1 MTKKM
6 MIPGKQQRE
15 RTDNMTDPQN
25 SVDATISINPKR
37 LAVILGIIVTLS
49 GAVYKT
55 YTVTTGYLDTLAT
68 KVEVKQS
75 EINSSIELVSV
86 TMMGYEDEL
95 IGYDFLI
102 ETEQATPADR
112 VAKANVERRIQGLK
126 DKLDRLETR
135 STELQDIQT
144 GSDSVGSQIE

>member
-1 MTKKM
+1 MN
-6 MIPGKQQRE
+6 PHRDSE
-15 RTDNMTDPQN
+15 N
-25 SVDATISINPKR
+25 ATISINPKR

-49 GAVYKT
+49 GAIYKT
-55 YTVTTGYLDTLAT
+55 YTVTTGYLDTLVT
-68 KVEVKQS
+68 KVELKQS

-102 ETEQATPADR
+102 ETDSATPADR

-126 DKLDRLETR
+126 DKLNRLETR
-135 STELQDIQT
+135 SSELQNIQT
-144 GSDSVGSQIE
+144 GSYSVGSNIK

>member
-1 MTKKM
+1 M
-6 MIPGKQQRE
+6 
-15 RTDNMTDPQN
+15 
-25 SVDATISINPKR
+25 
-37 LAVILGIIVTLS
+37 S

-75 EINSSIELVSV
+75 EINSSIELVTV

-102 ETEQATPADR
+102 ETEQASPADR
-112 VAKANVERRIQGLK
+112 VAKSNVERRIEGLK
-126 DKLDRLETR
+126 DKLNRLETR
-135 STELQDIQT
+135 SAELQDIRT
-144 GSDSVGSQIE
+144 GSDSE

>member
-1 MTKKM
+1 MNRRDSAPEGIT
-6 MIPGKQQRE
+6 
-15 RTDNMTDPQN
+15 
-25 SVDATISINPKR
+25 INPKR

-55 YTVTTGYLDTLAT
+55 YNVTTGYLDTLAT
-68 KVEVKQS
+68 KVEVQQA

-102 ETEQATPADR
+102 ETDGATPADR
-112 VAKANVERRIQGLK
+112 VAKANVERRIQSLK
-126 DKLDRLETR
+126 DKLNRLETR
-135 STELQDIQT
+135 SAELQNIQT
-144 GSDSVGSQIE
+144 GSDSVGSQIQ

>member
-1 MTKKM
+1 MADSEAVGVTIDIKKL
-6 MIPGKQQRE
+6 
-15 RTDNMTDPQN
+15 
-25 SVDATISINPKR
+25 SVIIGI
-37 LAVILGIIVTLS
+37 VIALS

-55 YTVTTGYLDTLAT
+55 YSVTTGYLDTLAT
-68 KVEVKQS
+68 KVEVQQS
-75 EINSSIELVSV
+75 EINSSIELVTV

-126 DKLDRLETR
+126 DKLDKLELR
-135 STELQDIQT
+135 SLNLQS
-144 GSDSVGSQIE
+144 GSDVVGSQIE

>member
-1 MTKKM
+1 MECTKYY
-6 MIPGKQQRE
+6 
-15 RTDNMTDPQN
+15 
-25 SVDATISINPKR
+25 INRYDITEIIDLIIKP
-37 LAVILGIIVTLS
+37 LDEIGFLILGIIIALS

-75 EINSSIELVSV
+75 EINSSIELVTV

-102 ETEQATPADR
+102 ETEQASPADR
-112 VAKANVERRIQGLK
+112 VAKANVERRIQSLK

-135 STELQDIQT
+135 SAELQDIQT
-144 GSDSVGSQIE
+144 GSDVVGSQVVE

>member
-1 MTKKM
+1 MPAKKVVT
-6 MIPGKQQRE
+6 E
-15 RTDNMTDPQN
+15 ET
-25 SVDATISINPKR
+25 TININPKR
-37 LAVILGIIVTLS
+37 LGIIISIIIALS

-75 EINSSIELVSV
+75 EINSSIELVTV

-102 ETEQATPADR
+102 ETEQASPADR
-112 VAKANVERRIQGLK
+112 VAKSNVERRIEGLK
-126 DKLDRLETR
+126 DKLNRLETR
-135 STELQDIQT
+135 SAELQDIRT
-144 GSDSVGSQIE
+144 GSDTE

>member
-1 MTKKM
+1 MSPHKS
-6 MIPGKQQRE
+6 E
-15 RTDNMTDPQN
+15 
-25 SVDATISINPKR
+25 DATISINPKR

-49 GAVYKT
+49 GAIYKT
-55 YTVTTGYLDTLAT
+55 YTVTTGYLDKLVT
-68 KVEVKQS
+68 KVELQQS

-126 DKLDRLETR
+126 DKLNRLETR
-135 STELQDIQT
+135 SAELLNIQT

>member
-1 MTKKM
+1 MPAKKVVT
-6 MIPGKQQRE
+6 E
-15 RTDNMTDPQN
+15 ET
-25 SVDATISINPKR
+25 VISINPKR
-37 LAVILGIIVTLS
+37 LGIIISIILALS

-75 EINSSIELVSV
+75 EINSSIELVTV

-95 IGYDFLI
+95 IGYDFLV

-112 VAKANVERRIQGLK
+112 VAKSNVERRIQGLK

-135 STELQDIQT
+135 SAELQDIRT
-144 GSDSVGSQIE
+144 GSDTE

>member
-1 MTKKM
+1 MPAKK
-6 MIPGKQQRE
+6 PVTE
-15 RTDNMTDPQN
+15 DT
-25 SVDATISINPKR
+25 TISINPKR
-37 LAVILGIIVTLS
+37 LAVILGIILSLS

-75 EINSSIELVSV
+75 EINSSIELVTV

-102 ETEQATPADR
+102 ETDSASPSDH

-126 DKLDRLETR
+126 DKLNRLETR
-135 STELQDIQT
+135 SADLQNIQT
-144 GSDSVGSQIE
+144 GSDSVGSKTE

>member
-1 MTKKM
+1 MPAKKAVT
-6 MIPGKQQRE
+6 E
-15 RTDNMTDPQN
+15 ET
-25 SVDATISINPKR
+25 VISINPKR
-37 LAVILGIIVTLS
+37 LSIILGIIVMLS

-75 EINSSIELVSV
+75 EINSSIELVTV

-95 IGYDFLI
+95 IGYDFLV
-102 ETEQATPADR
+102 ETDSASPADR
-112 VAKANVERRIQGLK
+112 VAKSNVERRIQGLK

-135 STELQDIQT
+135 SAELQDIRT
-144 GSDSVGSQIE
+144 GSDTE

>member
-1 MTKKM
+1 MPAKKVVT
-6 MIPGKQQRE
+6 E
-15 RTDNMTDPQN
+15 ET
-25 SVDATISINPKR
+25 TININPKR
-37 LAVILGIIVTLS
+37 LGIIISIIIALS

-75 EINSSIELVSV
+75 EINSSIELVTV

-102 ETEQATPADR
+102 ETDQASPADR
-112 VAKANVERRIQGLK
+112 VAKSNVERRIEGLK
-126 DKLDRLETR
+126 DKLNRLETR
-135 STELQDIQT
+135 SAELQDIRT
-144 GSDSVGSQIE
+144 GSDTE